1 MRHLFRRSFCAGKAW
16 LKTITYINA
25 RAVGVIRWSHMDE
38 LFSSILRFLGYVVSE
53 LLLGTVFYAIGW
65 PFVKIATLGKYP
77 KREWLSGSKN
87 EAYVCCV
94 GILVFSILLM
104 AVLGQFSA

>member
-1 MRHLFRRSFCAGKAW
+1 
-16 LKTITYINA
+16 
-25 RAVGVIRWSHMDE
+25 MDE
-38 LFSSILRFLGYVVSE
+38 LFSPILRFLGYVVSE

-77 KREWLSGSKN
+77 RREWLSGSKN